1 MEIDAMRTAML
12 NCELFSG
19 LKQNDL
25 GGLMMSGRPRSF
37 LDGETI
43 YSKGDEAAGIFALIA
58 SGKVEAIAET
68 GFVVAEMSVGEV
80 IGEVGIISQQG
91 KRTVTVKAVGP
102 TELLEWNIQ
111 DIQESS
117 PHFVKK
123 LKELAWKRLKNW
135 CE

>member
-1 MEIDAMRTAML
+1 MDIDVMRTAML

-25 GGLMMSGRPRSF
+25 GGLMMSARPRSF
-37 LDGETI
+37 LHGETI
-43 YSKGDEAAGIFALIA
+43 YSKGDKAAGVFALIA
-58 SGKVEAIAET
+58 SGNVEAVAEN
-68 GFVVAEMSVGEV
+68 GFVVTEMNPGEV

-102 TELLEWNIQ
+102 TDLLEWNIQ
-111 DIQESS
+111 GIQENS
-117 PHFVKK
+117 PQFVKK

>member
-1 MEIDAMRTAML
+1 MDIDVMRTAMV

-19 LKQNDL
+19 LNQNDL
-25 GGLMMSGRPRSF
+25 GGLMMSGNARGF
-37 LDGETI
+37 LDDETI
-43 YSKGDEAAGIFALIA
+43 YSKGDEAAGAFALIA
-58 SGKVEAIAET
+58 SGKVEAVAEN
-68 GFVVAEMSVGEV
+68 GFVVTEMNVGEV

-102 TELLEWNIQ
+102 TELVEWNIEN
-111 DIQESS
+111 IQESN
-117 PHFVKK
+117 PDFVKK

>member
-1 MEIDAMRTAML
+1 MDIDVMRTAML

-19 LKQNDL
+19 LEQNDL
-25 GGLMMSGRPRSF
+25 GGLMMGARPRSF
-37 LDGETI
+37 LDGESI
-43 YSKGDEAAGIFALIA
+43 YSKGDEAAGVFALIA
-58 SGKVEAIAET
+58 SGKVGAVAEN
-68 GFVVAEMSVGEV
+68 GFVVTEMSVGEV

-102 TELLEWNIQ
+102 TELLEWNIK

-117 PHFVKK
+117 PNFVKK